1 MRECEICLRI
11 IAKQNI
17 RYCSDYCRFIGQK
30 RPRRDWFGEPY
41 LFFRDLNKKATSSL
55 KKLGKEL
62 NRLHL
67 EDSTVDDVL
76 QKKVADKYGHD
87 WHEDENSEVYK
98 KAFNFYKK
106 LVSKYQDRQIIDR
119 QLEIY
124 RKLLIWEDEIVDS
137 IALTNTSSLGDVDA
151 KKLRRLYSK
160 VAKKYY

>member
-67 EDSTVDDVL
+67 EASTVDDVL

-106 LVSKYQDRQIIDR
+106 LIIKYQDPQIIDR

-137 IALTNTSSLGDVDA
+137 IALTNTSILGDVDA
-151 KKLRRLYSK
+151 KELRRLYSK

>member
-17 RYCSDYCRFIGQK
+17 RYCSDYCRLIGQK

-67 EDSTVDDVL
+67 EDSTVYEVL